1 VRKAAA
7 RLLCHPALASRDEL
21 SYRARM
27 TKAYDEL
34 VDFLAAGSTPASL
47 LQFQPSQET
56 RDRVQ
61 ALIRKEKD
69 GGLLAEEASELDDY
83 LKLEH
88 LMRLAK
94 ARARGFVGGE

>member
-1 VRKAAA
+1 
-7 RLLCHPALASRDEL
+7 
-21 SYRARM
+21 M

-34 VDFLAAGSTPASL
+34 VDFLAGGSTPASL
-47 LQFQPSQET
+47 LQFQPSEET
-56 RDRVQ
+56 RARVQ

-69 GGLLAEEASELDDY
+69 SGLLPEEASELDDY

-94 ARARGFVGGE
+94 ARARSRMRGE